1 MDVKTAVKGRR
12 SIRKFNQEEVPQE
25 IIREILEHAF
35 WSPSWG
41 NTQPWEFYVVTGDT
55 LESFKKANRDK
66 FLKGEAQSSDVPMP
80 GMWPGRHK
88 KRYVVVGKSIL
99 EALSI
104 GRKDLEARK
113 KYYADMFYLFDAPC
127 LILICIDK
135 RLLIEYAMLDVGLI
149 TQTICLLA
157 YERGL
162 GTCMLANSSRY
173 PELLREMLS
182 IPESKNIVIGT
193 ALGYPDLDS
202 PVNHFERE
210 RADLEE
216 IVTWVNGKM

>member
-12 SIRKFNQEEVPQE
+12 SIRKFRQQEVPQE
-25 IIREILEHAF
+25 IIGEILEHAF

-80 GMWPGRHK
+80 GMWPGPHK
-88 KRYVVVGKSIL
+88 KRYVIVGKSIL

>member
-1 MDVKTAVKGRR
+1 MDVRTAVKGRR
-12 SIRKFNQEEVPQE
+12 SIRKFKQKEVPQE
-25 IIREILEHAF
+25 VIREILEDAL
-35 WSPSWG
+35 WAPSWG

-55 LESFKKANRDK
+55 VERFKKANRNK
-66 FLKGEAQSSDVPMP
+66 FLEGEAQSSDVPMP
-80 GMWPGRHK
+80 AMWPDRHK
-88 KRYVVVGKSIL
+88 KRYAGVGKSIL

-104 GRKDLEARK
+104 GREDSEARK
-113 KYYADMFYLFDAPC
+113 RYYADMFYLFGAPC

-135 RLLIEYAMLDVGLI
+135 NLSIEYAMLDVGLI

-173 PELLREMLS
+173 PELLREMLP

-202 PVNHFERE
+202 PVNHFERK
-210 RADLEE
+210 RAGLEE
-216 IVTWVNGKM
+216 VVTWVNRKM

>member
-1 MDVKTAVKGRR
+1 MDLRRAVRGRR
-12 SIRKFNQEEVPQE
+12 SIRKFIQKEVPQE
-25 IIREILEHAF
+25 LIREILEDAL
-35 WSPSWG
+35 WAPSWG

-55 LESFKKANRDK
+55 VEGFKKANRTK
-66 FLKGEAQSSDVPMP
+66 FLKGEAQSPDVPMP
-80 GMWPGRHK
+80 GSWPDTHK
-88 KRYVVVGKSIL
+88 ERYAGVGKSIL

-104 GRKDLEARK
+104 GREDLEARK
-113 KYYADMFYLFDAPC
+113 GYYADMFHLFDAPC

-135 RLLIEYAMLDVGLI
+135 RLSIEYAMLDVGLI

-173 PELLREMLS
+173 PELLREMLP
-182 IPESKNIVIGT
+182 IPERKNIVIGT

-202 PVNHFERE
+202 PVNHFERN
-210 RADLEE
+210 RAELEE
-216 IVTWVNGKM
+216 VVRWVN

>member
-12 SIRKFNQEEVPQE
+12 SIRKFNQKEVPQE

-80 GMWPGRHK
+80 GMWPGPHK
-88 KRYVVVGKSIL
+88 KRYVIVGKSIL

-135 RLLIEYAMLDVGLI
+135 SLLIEYAMLDVGLI

-173 PELLREMLS
+173 PELLREMLP
-182 IPESKNIVIGT
+182 IPEGKNIVIGT

-202 PVNHFERE
+202 PVNHFERQ
-210 RADLEE
+210 RAGLEE

>member
-1 MDVKTAVKGRR
+1 MDVRTAVRGRR
-12 SIRKFNQEEVPQE
+12 SIRKFKGKEVPQE
-25 IIREILEHAF
+25 VIREILEDAL
-35 WSPSWG
+35 WAPSWG

-55 LESFKKANRDK
+55 VERFKKANRNK
-66 FLKGEAQSSDVPMP
+66 FLEGEVQSSDVPMP
-80 GMWPGRHK
+80 GMWPKRHK
-88 KRYVVVGKSIL
+88 KRYVGVGKSIL

-104 GRKDLEARK
+104 EREDLEARK
-113 KYYADMFYLFDAPC
+113 RYYADMFHLFGAPC

-135 RLLIEYAMLDVGLI
+135 KLSIEYAMFDVGLV

-173 PELLREMLS
+173 PQLLREMLP

-202 PVNHFERE
+202 PVNHFQRK
-210 RADLEE
+210 RASLEE
-216 IVTWVNGKM
+216 VVTWVN

>member
-55 LESFKKANRDK
+55 LERFKKANRDK
-66 FLKGEAQSSDVPMP
+66 FLQGEAQSSDVPMP
-80 GMWPGRHK
+80 GMWPGPHK
-88 KRYVVVGKSIL
+88 KRYVIVGKNIL

-173 PELLREMLS
+173 PELLREMLP

-210 RADLEE
+210 RADLGE